1 MLCQMKRNSIRE
13 IAEAFDKLKL
23 NGLGQS
29 CSLSALEPAL
39 RFWTGLMCN
48 EKSSAQMASNYGR
61 L

>member
-1 MLCQMKRNSIRE
+1 MKRNSIRE

-39 RFWTGLMCN
+39 RLH
-48 EKSSAQMASNYGR
+48 KSQGGAET
-61 L
+61 